1 MHDMK
6 MHKYAAPCKHRV
18 VPQPRIYGKGHKDES
33 HQQIFF
39 LLLLMVQMRRHC
51 PHLYRRDKTSYA
63 GYNLIWLIV
72 CHTKSFSCQLSI
84 YPYFTSVHRHFRT
97 WDFQSFANWQQ
108 QAWNKMQLS
117 AIPFNSCK
125 LFLNPYLHQSISC
138 RLNQTKIS
146 SVKKIIITQEI
157 FLLQSCCS
165 FYALWK
171 GI

>member
-1 MHDMK
+1 MVMHDMK

-84 YPYFTSVHRHFRT
+84 YPYFTSVHRHFHT
-97 WDFQSFANWQQ
+97 WNFSEF
-108 QAWNKMQLS
+108 
-117 AIPFNSCK
+117 C
-125 LFLNPYLHQSISC
+125 
-138 RLNQTKIS
+138 
-146 SVKKIIITQEI
+146 
-157 FLLQSCCS
+157 
-165 FYALWK
+165 
-171 GI
+171 